1 MIDGL
6 KLLMRGEELRTRVS
20 ERIERLQAA
29 VEQYRKDLEMDPK
42 DQTDEHPWLP
52 EHILENMIDEREDR
66 IHALTLI
73 RDHVVSNEQYLLDQA
88 DLQFAEL
95 LPPPPAPEWPICM
108 GRR

>member
-20 ERIERLQAA
+20 EKIERLQAA
-29 VEQYRKDLEMDPK
+29 VEEYRKDLETDSE
-42 DQTDEHPWLP
+42 DQTEEQTWLP
-52 EHILENMIDEREDR
+52 EHILEKMIDEREDR

-73 RDHVVSNEQYLLDQA
+73 RDHVVSDEQYLLNQA

-95 LPPPPAPEWPICM
+95 LPPPPVPDWPICT